1 MIYGVFGIIFY
12 VRVTPLL
19 SPLCNGNRNTKL
31 SPNVNG
37 EPNAKP
43 KFPKQNLNPIMTEI
57 WKGDGNLRKGA
68 KLPSGL
74 ASMFVELAGANLA
87 WG

>member
-1 MIYGVFGIIFY
+1 MGGGYQNGIL
-12 VRVTPLL
+12 RA
-19 SPLCNGNRNTKL
+19 R
-31 SPNVNG
+31 
-37 EPNAKP
+37 E
-43 KFPKQNLNPIMTEI
+43 
-57 WKGDGNLRKGA
+57 DGNLSKGT

>member
-1 MIYGVFGIIFY
+1 MKY
-12 VRVTPLL
+12 VYMM
-19 SPLCNGNRNTKL
+19 K
-31 SPNVNG
+31 
-37 EPNAKP
+37 E
-43 KFPKQNLNPIMTEI
+43 
-57 WKGDGNLRKGA
+57 DGNLSKGA

>member
-1 MIYGVFGIIFY
+1 MTNDNKVNYTLFKAIISGTHTALGVY
-12 VRVTPLL
+12 LPV
-19 SPLCNGNRNTKL
+19 K
-31 SPNVNG
+31 
-37 EPNAKP
+37 E
-43 KFPKQNLNPIMTEI
+43 
-57 WKGDGNLRKGA
+57 DGNLSKGS